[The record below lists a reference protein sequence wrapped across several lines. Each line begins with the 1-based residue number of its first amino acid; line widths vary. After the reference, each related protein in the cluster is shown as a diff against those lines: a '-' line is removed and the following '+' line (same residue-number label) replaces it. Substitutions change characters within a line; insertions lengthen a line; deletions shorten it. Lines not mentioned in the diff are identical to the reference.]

1 MALTV
6 LYLVLQ
12 QLPSKVPLYC
22 APWASAELV
31 SVLTIGAA
39 THGVAINIEVPAQR
53 TMLPV

>member
-22 APWASAELV
+22 TLWASAELV

-39 THGVAINIEVPAQR
+39 THGVAINIKVPTQR

>member
-12 QLPSKVPLYC
+12 QLQSKVPLYC
-22 APWASAELV
+22 APWASAKLV

-39 THGVAINIEVPAQR
+39 THGVAINVKVPAQR